1 MQADEDRE
9 YEQEELDWEA
19 REALDDPEG
28 PQECDLLAQG
38 DPDEPDTVECPNC
51 GEDILEDADQC
62 PHCHQWVIQ
71 GGQTDA
77 QSHGFVFILIAALIL
92 VVLAYWLQ

>member
-1 MQADEDRE
+1 
-9 YEQEELDWEA
+9 
-19 REALDDPEG
+19 
-28 PQECDLLAQG
+28 
-38 DPDEPDTVECPNC
+38 VECPNC